1 MANDADPSIATDT
14 GSFTR
19 QDIFAAAQ
27 TRWLSVEEIIAVLND
42 AKEDEWHQH
51 QYGISKPGG
60 AILERQSAP
69 PSSPPTSGTV
79 LLYDRVAVRNY
90 KVDGH
95 EWVRKRSNPTKI
107 REDHVKLRYD
117 GIHRIS
123 GTYVHSDEIDT
134 LHRRVYRLIKAAE
147 EKAVIAYGGPIKQEF
162 VLVQYLDTEHAANI
176 SSMTKN
182 KNTKS
187 KPRSSRR
194 ITNKSKRSRSRGCSR
209 NRSISSS
216 IISSSSYSSSNSDE
230 EYHPTGAVAAAASAN
245 ASFSAS
251 LGAQEHHYQSPTDI
265 PKRQRTSSSTSSH
278 HAYANAVDKSL
289 AWNPPLTSS
298 VLTNDFGRIFPKS
311 SFHGESGHRNDD
323 ALDDIHFDDLWDM
336 IESDAALSRGLEALI
351 DPRVGKVV
359 DQARRQEQQQQQR
372 RSSNSSAL
380 KHQEGEKYVTKES
393 SCASQ
398 QDATAPATNHKQ
410 QYYSYPKER
419 YQHGLYAA
427 DQYQQQYHEGKAAT
441 PKEVDPVYM
450 SRAVMANDIPSV
462 GV

>member
-1 MANDADPSIATDT
+1 MN
-14 GSFTR
+14 GSTS
-19 QDIFAAAQ
+19 QAIFEAAQ
-27 TRWLSVEEIIAVLND
+27 TRWLSVDEIVTVLSSAHD
-42 AKEDEWHQH
+42 RLCRGMPTAE
-51 QYGISKPGG
+51 P
-60 AILERQSAP
+60 ILEQEAAP

-147 EKAVIAYGGPIKQEF
+147 EKTVIAYGGPIKQEF

-194 ITNKSKRSRSRGCSR
+194 ITNKSKRSRSRGCSS

-216 IISSSSYSSSNSDE
+216 IISSSSYSSSNSDK

-251 LGAQEHHYQSPTDI
+251 LGAQAHHYQSPTDI
-265 PKRQRTSSSTSSH
+265 PKRQRTSSSTSSY

-359 DQARRQEQQQQQR
+359 DQARRQEQQQQQQR

-380 KHQEGEKYVTKES
+380 HVKHQEGEKNVTKES

-410 QYYSYPKER
+410 QYYSYPKEL
-419 YQHGLYAA
+419 YQHGYYDNNDTEPARPPHP
-427 DQYQQQYHEGKAAT
+427 QQR
-441 PKEVDPVYM
+441 PIVDTCGEEIEQFQV
-450 SRAVMANDIPSV
+450 
-462 GV
+462 